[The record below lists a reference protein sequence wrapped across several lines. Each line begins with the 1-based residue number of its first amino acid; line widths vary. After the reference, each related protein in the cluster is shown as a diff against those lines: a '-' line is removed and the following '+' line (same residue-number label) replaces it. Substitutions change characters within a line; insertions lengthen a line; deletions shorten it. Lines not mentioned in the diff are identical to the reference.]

1 MTCPDCGLVYL
12 YQAKCPDCTVR
23 VALRLKSRPRE
34 KRDTHLKR
42 VRLTEEER
50 REMEREYVE
59 EMSKDAER
67 EGTGSW

>member
-1 MTCPDCGLVYL
+1 M
-12 YQAKCPDCTVR
+12 
-23 VALRLKSRPRE
+23 
-34 KRDTHLKR
+34 KR

-50 REMEREYVE
+50 QQMEREHVE

>member
-1 MTCPDCGLVYL
+1 M
-12 YQAKCPDCTVR
+12 
-23 VALRLKSRPRE
+23 
-34 KRDTHLKR
+34 KR

-50 REMEREYVE
+50 QQMEREYVE

>member
-1 MTCPDCGLVYL
+1 MT
-12 YQAKCPDCTVR
+12 CPDCTVR

-50 REMEREYVE
+50 QQMEREYVE

>member
-50 REMEREYVE
+50 QQMEREYVE

>member
-34 KRDTHLKR
+34 KRDTHMKR

-50 REMEREYVE
+50 QQMEREYVE